1 MVTTQ
6 HPRGLVRLDTNQ
18 PIWDRFFTV
27 NPLVLIGTREED
39 GHIDLAPKHMA
50 IPLSWSNYYGFVCT
64 PSHRTYRNIKREGV
78 FTVSYLRPNQV
89 VLASLAA
96 TPRCGDDQ
104 SKPSLAALPTF
115 PASRVDGVF
124 VCDGYLYLE
133 CEMEKMIDGFGDNSL
148 IAGRVVAAQVHEDSL
163 RESAQEDRDDSDIS
177 QQSPMLAYIYPGR
190 FATIEQTYSFPF
202 HAGFKR

>member
-1 MVTTQ
+1 MASTQ
-6 HPRGLVRLDTNQ
+6 RPDGLVRLDTDQ
-18 PIWDRFFTV
+18 PIWDQFFTV

-39 GHIDLAPKHMA
+39 GSIDLAPKHMA

-64 PSHRTYRNIKREGV
+64 PRHSTYHNTKREGV

-96 TPRCGDDQ
+96 TPRCGDNE

-115 PASRVDGVF
+115 PASEVDGVF

-133 CEMEKMIDGFGDNSL
+133 CEMEKIIDGFGDNSL
-148 IAGRVVAAQVHEDSL
+148 ITGRVVAAQVHENSL
-163 RESAQEDRDDSDIS
+163 RETAQEDRDDNEIV
-177 QQSPMLAYIYPGR
+177 QQSPLLAYLYPGR
-190 FATIEQTYSFPF
+190 FATIEQTFSFPF
-202 HAGFKR
+202 HTGFKR